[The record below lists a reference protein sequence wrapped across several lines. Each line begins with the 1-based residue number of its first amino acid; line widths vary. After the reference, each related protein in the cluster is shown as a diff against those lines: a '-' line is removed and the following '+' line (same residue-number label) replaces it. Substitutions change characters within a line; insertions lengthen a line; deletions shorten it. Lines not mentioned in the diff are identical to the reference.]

1 MNEMIIAGTSSNVG
15 KTTITMGILKWL
27 QKEGYNVGSFKVG
40 PDYIDPQF
48 HAKALGERG
57 HNLDLVLMGKKG
69 VVEVYEE
76 AMNKAE
82 VSVIE
87 GVMGLYDG
95 DKEEGVKSSTA
106 EVAKLLHV
114 PVILILQGEAMAE
127 TAGAIVLGCQK
138 YDEDLRIAGVIVNGV
153 SSKAHYRLI
162 EASIQKKT
170 GIPVLGFVP
179 KDPVMAF
186 PSRHLGLSIDA
197 LGEDPIHEQLL
208 GMANFLEKHLDFPK
222 LLSLTMS
229 RKKAV
234 PSLKK
239 HVETTIE
246 RPVRIGY
253 ALDEAFSFYYK
264 RTFELLQ
271 KAGVELIPFSPLKD
285 QVLPKDLD
293 GLYFGGGYPELQ
305 GEGLSGNV
313 SFRKDLL
320 KRLDQ
325 GIPTLAEG
333 GGYMYLCETLVDLQG
348 QVHEMVGFFTGQSI
362 MTKKLQG
369 FGYRGITLGEKRL
382 LGHEYRHSYLVEEG
396 DAFLCDGL
404 YDHGKPNFCQGQHKK
419 NAYGSYVHVHLL
431 SNLEVVEEAV
441 TLCRDW
447 RLTHG
452 TR

>member
-48 HAKALGERG
+48 HAKAFGERG

-76 AMNKAE
+76 AMNKVE

-197 LGEDPIHEQLL
+197 LGEAPFMNSSLVWPI
-208 GMANFLEKHLDFPK
+208 F
-222 LLSLTMS
+222 
-229 RKKAV
+229 
-234 PSLKK
+234 
-239 HVETTIE
+239 
-246 RPVRIGY
+246 
-253 ALDEAFSFYYK
+253 
-264 RTFELLQ
+264 
-271 KAGVELIPFSPLKD
+271 
-285 QVLPKDLD
+285 
-293 GLYFGGGYPELQ
+293 
-305 GEGLSGNV
+305 
-313 SFRKDLL
+313 
-320 KRLDQ
+320 
-325 GIPTLAEG
+325 
-333 GGYMYLCETLVDLQG
+333 
-348 QVHEMVGFFTGQSI
+348 
-362 MTKKLQG
+362 
-369 FGYRGITLGEKRL
+369 
-382 LGHEYRHSYLVEEG
+382 
-396 DAFLCDGL
+396 
-404 YDHGKPNFCQGQHKK
+404 
-419 NAYGSYVHVHLL
+419 
-431 SNLEVVEEAV
+431 
-441 TLCRDW
+441 
-447 RLTHG
+447 
-452 TR
+452 

>member
-15 KTTITMGILKWL
+15 KTTLTMGMLKWL
-27 QKEGYNVGSFKVG
+27 QKEGYHVASFKVG

-76 AMNKAE
+76 AMYKAE

-95 DKEEGVKSSTA
+95 DKEDGVKSSTA
-106 EVAKLLHV
+106 EVAKLLQI

-138 YDEDLRIAGVIVNGV
+138 YDEDLPIAGIIVNGV
-153 SSKAHYRLI
+153 SSEAHYRLI

-186 PSRHLGLSIDA
+186 PSRHLGLSTDTLA
-197 LGEDPIHEQLL
+197 EDPIHEQLL
-208 GMANFLEKHLDFPK
+208 GMANFLEKHLDFNR
-222 LLSLTMS
+222 LLSLTLS
-229 RKKAV
+229 TKNPL
-234 PSLKK
+234 PSLKN
-239 HVETTIE
+239 HVEITSE

-253 ALDEAFSFYYK
+253 AQDEAFSFYYK

-271 KAGVELIPFSPLKD
+271 KAGAVLIPFSPLKD
-285 QVLPKDLD
+285 KALPKDLD
-293 GLYFGGGYPELQ
+293 GLYFGGGYPELH
-305 GEGLSGNV
+305 GERLSGNV

-320 KRLDQ
+320 RFLDD
-325 GIPTLAEG
+325 GIPAFAEG
-333 GGYMYLCETLVDLQG
+333 GGYMYLCETLVDLDG
-348 QVHEMVGFFTGQSI
+348 QVHEMVGFFPGQSI

-369 FGYRGITLGEKRL
+369 FGYRGITLGKQRL
-382 LGHEYRHSYLVEEG
+382 RGHEYRHSYMAKEG
-396 DAFLCDGL
+396 DAFLCEHLHDEK
-404 YDHGKPNFCQGQHKK
+404 KPIFYQGQHKK

-431 SNLEVVEEAV
+431 SNVAVVEKALN
-441 TLCRDW
+441 LCRHW
-447 RLTHG
+447 RWTHG
-452 TR
+452 TK